1 MVKAIYPKRQR
12 YKSLHLFGHSKTGL
26 KNFLISWAAFQI
38 FPENLRL
45 RSNAVLRRHELDLQQ
60 FESTLIVS
68 SPVRSKPLLTR
79 RNRTLKKK
87 SQKLLLLNTAFDPV
101 LKSLVRKFGWS
112 RPRNPGPYLTRDCI
126 WIRWGVFYGANSSR
140 EQRLSWSKSN
150 QLCLSALMWLHR
162 LKSQT
167 WSQLSSAH

>member
-1 MVKAIYPKRQR
+1 MLLLLFLRPAQRGKAVCVMCMLRGNSDRIIRDGYHPNAIKWLRRSIQSGSAIKVKFASVR
-12 YKSLHLFGHSKTGL
+12 SFKTGL

-101 LKSLVRKFGWS
+101 LKSLVRKFG
-112 RPRNPGPYLTRDCI
+112 
-126 WIRWGVFYGANSSR
+126 
-140 EQRLSWSKSN
+140 
-150 QLCLSALMWLHR
+150 
-162 LKSQT
+162 
-167 WSQLSSAH
+167 